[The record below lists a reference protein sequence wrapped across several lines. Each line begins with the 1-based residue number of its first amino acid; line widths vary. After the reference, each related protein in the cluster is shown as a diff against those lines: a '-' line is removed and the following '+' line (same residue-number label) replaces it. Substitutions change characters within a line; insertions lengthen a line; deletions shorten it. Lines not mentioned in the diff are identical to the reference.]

1 SAARQSAAG
10 GAAAGASG
18 GGEASKPVTTDE
30 LLHPAEDA
38 AFFEGWVAVRDN
50 GRVSLLCAELSRL
63 AYAPFTKIAAE
74 TRRIGLRD
82 ATPIGGPGKEPQ
94 PASGDA
100 GARGGAGAAAN
111 SERSGAGSAGS
122 GSAGSGSAG
131 AGREEGERGGAEGGA
146 VAKSQAEGIEGFWV
160 RDVEREV

>member
-1 SAARQSAAG
+1 MSAAAATPGDERGGSEPTPGRSEGFSAKSFSAGQSGSGQLGPGQLGPGQSAAGQSAAG

-82 ATPIGGPGKEPQ
+82 ATPIGGPGKR
-94 PASGDA
+94 
-100 GARGGAGAAAN
+100 AR
-111 SERSGAGSAGS
+111 
-122 GSAGSGSAG
+122 
-131 AGREEGERGGAEGGA
+131 
-146 VAKSQAEGIEGFWV
+146 
-160 RDVEREV
+160 